1 MLTRFDPFNDPF
13 FSDAFFKGL
22 ALPRQLMRDEEQTM
36 TPPVEV
42 HDSEQQLVLHAELP
56 GFKQEEIELELE
68 DHVLTLR
75 ATRER
80 KETTE
85 EQGRVMTERR
95 YGTFTRSFKLP
106 VTVDEDAVEA
116 TMEDGVLTV
125 SFPKRAEARTK
136 KITVGGHK
144 PALEAAA

>member
-13 FSDAFFKGL
+13 FGGAFKGL
-22 ALPRQLMRDEEQTM
+22 ALPRQMLRNETQAF

-42 HDSEQQLVLHAELP
+42 HDTDEQLVLHAELP
-56 GFKQEEIELELE
+56 GFKQEEVDLELE
-68 DHVLTLR
+68 DHVLTLT

-80 KETTE
+80 EETTE
-85 EQGRVMTERR
+85 EDGRVMTERR

-106 VTVDEDAVEA
+106 PTVDEDAAEA
-116 TMEDGVLTV
+116 TMEHGVLTIA
-125 SFPKRAEARTK
+125 FPKRAEAKTK
-136 KITVGGHK
+136 KITVGQRK

>member
-13 FSDAFFKGL
+13 FGDAFFKGF
-22 ALPRQLMRDEEQTM
+22 ALPRQLVRQEEAPLS
-36 TPPVEV
+36 PPVEV
-42 HDSEQQLVLHAELP
+42 RDTDTHLVLHAELP
-56 GFKQEEIELELE
+56 GFKQEEIDLELD

-80 KETTE
+80 EETTE
-85 EQGRVMTERR
+85 EDGRVMTERR

-106 VTVDEDAVEA
+106 LTVDEEAVEA

-125 SFPKRAEARTK
+125 TFNKRAEAKTK
-136 KITVGGHK
+136 KIAVGRT